1 MQSQISKGHD
11 EKGARSNHG
20 NAGRMGG
27 WGGAAPETVPESLRL
42 RDGLDAQLRLLGRP
56 PSSRSVLG
64 TFSSERT
71 RRGGGGTET
80 TPHTVTTSRASVRVC
95 LQGMPPTPHCLPAL
109 VRCCLYAGTSTC
121 TQ

>member
-80 TPHTVTTSRASVRVC
+80 TPHTVTTSPSIRVR
-95 LQGMPPTPHCLPAL
+95 GPARDATDPALPA
-109 VRCCLYAGTSTC
+109 RSR
-121 TQ
+121 